1 MANPRMT
8 HRVDELHT
16 QRATFG
22 ADSSI
27 VFTRDYPHG
36 FQNVGA
42 PVKITGEMEVGL
54 CADAEVPF
62 GALERVYPD
71 GSVVVAY
78 HGAVEFKAD
87 AAAVTFGKAV
97 VANGTGGVRDANPA
111 AAPAETGIG
120 TVASEVVSGKVF
132 VVI

>member
-42 PVKITGEMEVGL
+42 PVKITGEMTVGL
-54 CADAEVPF
+54 ASAAEAPF

-87 AAAVTFGKAV
+87 AAAVSFGSAV
-97 VANGTGGVRDANPA
+97 VANGTGGVRDANSVA
-111 AAPAETGIG
+111 SESGVG
-120 TVASEVVSGKVF
+120 TVASEVVDGKVF